1 MKRVNLKLDTV
12 EDQTFRGLDLAFS
25 KKARE
30 EGWGD
35 YEINMTLMS
44 LKMKSFN
51 QFKHQLKYFTVDT
64 HFFGATIT

>member
-12 EDQTFRGLDLAFS
+12 QDQTFRGLDLAFEAQA
-25 KKARE
+25 KK
-30 EGWGD
+30 EGWGQ
-35 YEINMTLMS
+35 YEINCVLMS

-64 HFFGATIT
+64 HFFGQEIT